1 MKPLTIFS
9 VFMLFSFMLS
19 SQNVD
24 SGFFRRNPSMS
35 IIPMPYKMQM
45 TRGFF
50 KFSSKTK
57 CYVSETGLDLF
68 KTASLLTSLTGI
80 KQPVVKKIYPHG
92 MRGQSNLIIFQKIE
106 DDSLGEEGYRMSISS
121 ERILIGANT
130 SKGFFYAVQTIIQL
144 LPPVYSGQWSA
155 AIGKTL
161 NNQPTNNILPSV
173 EIMDKPRFGYR
184 GMHLDVS
191 RHFFP
196 VSFVKKYIDALALH
210 KFNTFHW
217 HLTDDQGWRI
227 EIKQFPKLTQI
238 GSKRKE
244 TMEGSYSKE
253 PRTFDG
259 VEYGGF
265 YTQEEI
271 KDVINYAQDR
281 FITIVPEIEMPGH
294 ALAALSAYPEFS
306 CDPSKKYEAAT
317 TWGIFEDVFC
327 PNEKTFDFIDKVLT
341 EVTALFPSKYIHV
354 GGDECP
360 KTAWKNSAFCQDLM
374 KKLGLKNEEE
384 LQSYFIQR
392 VEKMLT
398 AKGKKLLGWDEIL
411 EGGLSPTATVMSWR
425 GEKGGIEAAKQS
437 HDVIMTPSTYVYFDY
452 YQANPDK
459 EPLAI
464 GGFLPLR
471 KVYNY
476 EPYPNE
482 LTPEQTKYIIG
493 VQGNIWTEYLPTESS
508 VEYMVFPRAVA
519 LSETAWSA
527 KENKN
532 WESFSDR
539 LSYHIKRLEAMKIN
553 YSKRIFD
560 PQFNIK
566 LVDSEPAI
574 ELMTELNGGD
584 IFYTTDNSQPS
595 TLSNKYTVP
604 IPFSKDMTLKAI
616 VVRDTSV
623 ICGDF
628 EKKFRKSSV
637 LKKAYSLKNAPSNAP
652 DENTEGLTDGVDGST
667 KSTFGWTGFRQNDM
681 EAVFDFGTPRAFKDV
696 KINFLNKP
704 NQSIYIPDY
713 VIISVS
719 NDGKTWQDINRADFL
734 ATRDPGN
741 YTRAADLPFAPVTKP
756 KRYLKVF
763 AKNTGIVP
771 KGDKRAG
778 QPAWLYADEIV
789 VE

>member
-1 MKPLTIFS
+1 MKSLTIFS
-9 VFMLFSFMLS
+9 VFMLFSFMVS
-19 SQNVD
+19 SQIVD

-92 MRGQSNLIIFQKIE
+92 MRGQSNLIIFQKIQ

-144 LPPVYSGQWSA
+144 LPPMYSGEWSA
-155 AIGKTL
+155 AIDKTL
-161 NNQPTNNILPSV
+161 NDQPTNNVLPSV

-271 KDVINYAQDR
+271 KDVIHYAQDR

-360 KTAWKNSAFCQDLM
+360 KTAWKKSAFCQDLM

-398 AKGKKLLGWDEIL
+398 AKGRKLLGWDEIL

-482 LTPEQTKYIIG
+482 LAPEQTKYIVG

-508 VEYMVFPRAVA
+508 VEYMVFPRAIA

-539 LSYHIKRLEAMKIN
+539 LSYHVKRLEAMKIN

-595 TLSNKYTVP
+595 TLSNKYTTP

-637 LKKAYSLKNAPSNAP
+637 LKKAYSLKNAPSNSP
-652 DENTEGLTDGVDGST
+652 DENMEGLTDGVDGSA

-681 EAVFDFGTPRAFKDV
+681 EAVFDFGEPRAFKDV

-704 NQSIYIPDY
+704 NQAIYIPDY
-713 VIISVS
+713 VMISVS

-741 YTRAADLPFAPVTKP
+741 YTRAAYLPFAPVTKP

-763 AKNTGIVP
+763 AKNTAIVP
-771 KGDKRAG
+771 KGEKGAG
-778 QPAWLYADEIV
+778 QPAWLYADEII